1 MNVPKKRRKI
11 DAPSN
16 GPPMSAIAA
25 RRARIEAKTEHPGP
39 SVDTKTPH
47 PKPMLA
53 EVAEVSPSGPGSSI
67 SQNLGNITHPSV
79 RTNTLDQR
87 RALKINDGQG
97 DLDTEL
103 SVELWEDSPEPSPEK
118 ATIMLSTFRPSRELK
133 NFKELKNGDL
143 LIRLAPGERLVILGQ
158 YEMLVLKGE
167 ITFLGATISA
177 TTTVHAIYAPSSHS
191 LPVIRCLGTE
201 IFSASAQRAFLQP
214 LVSPPQWNAMLAN
227 LADTSPRSKSVSMLC
242 GPKAS
247 GKSTFTKLLANKLL
261 LASSKSQSIGVA
273 ILDLDPGQPEFSLPG
288 QLSLIHLR
296 EPNFGPPF
304 SHPRASKKSNIIRS
318 HAIAAVSP
326 SMDPNLY
333 TACAIDLYTHY
344 RILVQKFPECPLIIN
359 TPGWVLGTGLEIL
372 VELISKIHPT
382 EVIYMSEDGPRE
394 VVDSLKESAGSTPVY
409 TLPSQASEYT
419 TRTAVHLRTM
429 QYMSYLHLNASVNEV
444 LSWNNAPLTSVRPWE
459 IHYLGDKAG
468 LLAIICYGEQPSAN
482 LLAET
487 INGTLVSVVVVD
499 DMKAI
504 PGWKTKEEDVP
515 KAQAQAQDNGG
526 MGDENY
532 VAFEDHSE
540 IGLFDVDE
548 LHPIS
553 LTEPLIIRT
562 QAEKLPYFN
571 PENAISLNP
580 RYSQALGL
588 ALIRGIDVPRRKL
601 QILTSIEPS
610 VVEEINRMG
619 KNIVLIS
626 GKLDTPGW
634 AYTEELVQ
642 REVIAKQN
650 GDEATTD
657 DFDKD
662 REEMVDDNADV
673 DDSFT
678 ETPWVQRL
686 QGSEGR
692 GVGSR
697 VWRVRRDLGKNA
709 DTVT

>member
-103 SVELWEDSPEPSPEK
+103 S
-118 ATIMLSTFRPSRELK
+118 ELK

-143 LIRLAPGERLVILGQ
+143 LIRLAPGEGN
-158 YEMLVLKGE
+158 MK
-167 ITFLGATISA
+167 
-177 TTTVHAIYAPSSHS
+177 
-191 LPVIRCLGTE
+191 C
-201 IFSASAQRAFLQP
+201 
-214 LVSPPQWNAMLAN
+214 
-227 LADTSPRSKSVSMLC
+227 
-242 GPKAS
+242 
-247 GKSTFTKLLANKLL
+247 
-261 LASSKSQSIGVA
+261 VA

-409 TLPSQASEYT
+409 TLPSQAT
-419 TRTAVHLRTM
+419 
-429 QYMSYLHLNASVNEV
+429 
-444 LSWNNAPLTSVRPWE
+444 
-459 IHYLGDKAG
+459 
-468 LLAIICYGEQPSAN
+468 
-482 LLAET
+482 
-487 INGTLVSVVVVD
+487 
-499 DMKAI
+499 I

-662 REEMVDDNADV
+662 REEMY
-673 DDSFT
+673 S
-678 ETPWVQRL
+678 P
-686 QGSEGR
+686 
-692 GVGSR
+692 
-697 VWRVRRDLGKNA
+697 
-709 DTVT
+709 